1 MVHRV
6 QLREAILNKKV
17 FNEKFSLRGGGLRQ
31 MHVRFH
37 WAIPE
42 IK

>member
-1 MVHRV
+1 MITTR
-6 QLREAILNKKV
+6 APDGANKKV
-17 FNEKFSLRGGGLRQ
+17 FNEKFSLRGGGVRQ